1 MVTDVIEK
9 TCHMVFGDSVHPGE
23 DGLALYYG
31 RGSVR
36 GVAPKCENRHSE
48 RSDGTPARLEYII
61 SGWLLA
67 AGRNLWN
74 LTDLPATGEPPIA
87 SL

>member
-36 GVAPKCENRHSE
+36 GVAPKCEN
-48 RSDGTPARLEYII
+48 PALGEVGRN
-61 SGWLLA
+61 SGEVGIYYKWLA
-67 AGRNLWN
+67 ACSG
-74 LTDLPATGEPPIA
+74 T
-87 SL
+87 